1 MRYYWEKLISFVAE
15 KLALVIDLVVVLPD
29 LGGIVI
35 MTSC

>member
-1 MRYYWEKLISFVAE
+1 MYSYFEKLISFVAE
-15 KLALVIDLVVVLPD
+15 KLALIIDLVVVLPD

>member
-1 MRYYWEKLISFVAE
+1 MRNYFERMISFVAE